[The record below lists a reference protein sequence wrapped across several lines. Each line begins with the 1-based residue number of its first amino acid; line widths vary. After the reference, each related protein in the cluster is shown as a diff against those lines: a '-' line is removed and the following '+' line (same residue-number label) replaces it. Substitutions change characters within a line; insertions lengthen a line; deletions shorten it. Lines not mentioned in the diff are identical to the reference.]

1 MAMPAMP
8 GAGFVVIK
16 TKLVFG
22 RFEAV
27 LDGPPMAFYY
37 SGSQRE

>member
-8 GAGFVVIK
+8 GPGFVVIK
-16 TKLVFG
+16 TKFVLG

-27 LDGPPMAFYY
+27 FDAPPMAFH
-37 SGSQRE
+37 